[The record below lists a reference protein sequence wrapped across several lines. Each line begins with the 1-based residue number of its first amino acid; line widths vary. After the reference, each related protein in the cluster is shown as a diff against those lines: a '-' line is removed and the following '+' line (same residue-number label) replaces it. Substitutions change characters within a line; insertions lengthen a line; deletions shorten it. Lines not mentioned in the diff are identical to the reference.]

1 MTYSPR
7 DMWADRR
14 LFTEL
19 YRGWRH
25 YAATGETP
33 RAAYQSLIS
42 LHCRSNGLV
51 TDALADLVRRFRPA
65 VPLDPRKG
73 VVGALSDAE
82 CAAALAS
89 LREDGF
95 VVFDAK
101 LPAELCAELRRFA
114 ETTAADVEMEG
125 NASTQREVYDSFAP
139 VSRRYHFAE
148 QTLVAQRPV
157 QRLMGDQSLLA
168 FAQAYFKAM
177 PLFDFA
183 TMWWSARFS
192 EEPGSQA
199 AQLFH
204 FDFDRIKWL
213 KMFFYLTDVTEER
226 GPHCFVKGSH
236 RRGIAGAGPLL
247 TRGYVRLTDEEIAA
261 AFGRDR
267 IVSIGGK
274 AGTIIA
280 VDTRGFHKG
289 VVPATGDRLVLQF
302 QYAINDFGGDIPRV
316 GLPSTVAPELL
327 EVIGSHGPIFARY
340 LGGETAT

>member
-7 DMWADRR
+7 DMWTDRR
-14 LFTEL
+14 LFSEL
-19 YRGWRH
+19 FRGWRR

-33 RAAYQSLIS
+33 GAAYQSLIS

-51 TDALADLVRRFRPA
+51 TDALANLVRRFRRP

-73 VVGALSDAE
+73 VVGALSDSAR
-82 CAAALAS
+82 AAALAS

-95 VVFDAK
+95 VVFDAQ
-101 LPAELCAELRRFA
+101 LPTELCAELRRFA

-125 NASTQREVYDSFAP
+125 NAATRRAVYNSSAP
-139 VSRRYHFAE
+139 ISRRYHFAE
-148 QTLVAQRPV
+148 QTLVAQRAV

-168 FAQAYFKAM
+168 FAQAYFDAM

-183 TMWWSARFS
+183 TMWWSATFS
-192 EEPGSQA
+192 AEPGSGA

-213 KMFFYLTDVTEER
+213 KLFFYLTDVTEER

-236 RRGIAGAGPLL
+236 RRGIASAAPLL
-247 TRGYVRLTDEEIAA
+247 SRGYARLTDDDVAA
-261 AFGRDR
+261 AFGRNR
-267 IVSIGGK
+267 IVSITGK

-289 VVPATGDRLVLQF
+289 IVPAAGDRLILQF

-316 GLPSTVAPELL
+316 RFASVVAPELQ
-327 EVIGSHGPIFARY
+327 EVIGSNRPIFGRY
-340 LGGETAT
+340 LRGEVAK